1 MGFFK
6 VIFKNA
12 IPVMLITSI
21 IALVLFQNVSF
32 YDQINKG
39 NVADEYYQF
48 SGVSSFLILIQ
59 VCLVISYLMDTLG
72 AARSTGKKEDIM
84 TALASEM
91 NSLIL
96 ILSVINIGIIGI
108 LQVILKYFST
118 NG

>member
-1 MGFFK
+1 
-6 VIFKNA
+6 
-12 IPVMLITSI
+12 
-21 IALVLFQNVSF
+21 
-32 YDQINKG
+32 
-39 NVADEYYQF
+39 
-48 SGVSSFLILIQ
+48 
-59 VCLVISYLMDTLG
+59 MDTLG

-84 TALASEM
+84 TALAGEM